1 MKHRNALS
9 VVLAGSTLV
18 FTDAAIANIDAADTT
33 NAIQLWVGG
42 SSGYDLTGAGVT
54 VGIWEAL
61 DGGEWEIRATHEQ
74 FIDANGNSRVT
85 FGDPN
90 SGGTAG
96 HATHVASTLGGAHIP
111 GKRDYWGMAP
121 QVQIVSFSSAL
132 DEDELRFEAS
142 GFGIDI
148 SNHSYGTN
156 TGGWSQQSWDIPDG
170 NGGSVSRTYETWQ
183 FGPDWFFNL
192 YDETPSSGRYSNSA
206 FELDRALHEN
216 PKLLSFWSAGNSRT
230 NDYDDVQG
238 DGKFVARFQPSYID
252 SVGVVGLQLDDDG
265 WYLVSQ
271 DDYDLPGWDGDG
283 NGRGYDSLS
292 FSRTAKNILTI
303 GSTLDHYDDP
313 HNGDTVALNG
323 FTNFGPTDDGR
334 LGVDLVANGNSVSGA
349 NDTSDTS
356 YTTRSGTSF
365 SSPNAAGTAALV
377 LEYWRR
383 VRPGTPDSATQKGL
397 LMHTAT
403 DVVSF
408 GQVGPD
414 YRSGFGL
421 VNGLAAVEH
430 LDDAFNTPLTERMH
444 HVIEGTLSEGGEL
457 TFDFFATGDP
467 VSASLS
473 WIDPASNDNL
483 PSGLDDRTIQL
494 IHDLD
499 LWITDEF
506 GNMYYPWTLDP
517 ENPDDPAVQTARNQ
531 VDNFEQ
537 VWTDEFLEGEWFT
550 VHVGHSG
557 SLVWGDQAF
566 GLFVSGALI
575 PEPASALVLA
585 VPFLVAHRRRRHR

>member
-1 MKHRNALS
+1 MKYPTPLLLAFAGFTT
-9 VVLAGSTLV
+9 VLAGPAS
-18 FTDAAIANIDAADTT
+18 ANIGAADTT

-42 SSGYDLTGAGVT
+42 SSGYDLTGSGVT

-61 DGGEWEIRATHEQ
+61 DGGEWEIRASHEQ
-74 FIDANGNSRVT
+74 FIDSNGNSRVT

-121 QVQIVSFSSAL
+121 GVQIVSFSSAN
-132 DEDELRFEAS
+132 DENELRNEAA

-148 SNHSYGTN
+148 ANHSYGTN
-156 TGGWSQQSWDIPDG
+156 TGGWSQRSWDIPTG
-170 NGGSVSRTYETWQ
+170 NGTVSRTYETWQ
-183 FGPDWFFNL
+183 WGPDWFFNL
-192 YDETPSSGRYSNSA
+192 YDETPSSGRYSSSA
-206 FELDRALHEN
+206 YELDRALHEN
-216 PKLLSFWSAGNSRT
+216 PNILSFWSAGNSRT

-238 DGKFVARFQPSYID
+238 DGQFVARFQPSYID
-252 SVGVVGLQLDDDG
+252 NVGVIGTQLNDDG

-283 NGRGYDSLS
+283 FGRGYDSLS

-313 HNGDTVALNG
+313 HDGDTVAING
-323 FTNFGPTDDGR
+323 FSNFGPTDDGR

-356 YTTRSGTSF
+356 YATRSGTSF

-383 VRPGTPDSATQKGL
+383 VSPGSPDSATQKGL

-414 YRSGFGL
+414 YRSGYGL

-430 LDDAFNTPLTERMH
+430 LDDAFNAPLNERIH
-444 HVIEGTLSEGGEL
+444 HVINDTLVEGSEL

-467 VSASLS
+467 VIASLS
-473 WIDPASNDNL
+473 WLDPASNDNL

-499 LWITDEF
+499 LWITDEQ
-506 GNMYYPWTLDP
+506 GNIHHPWTLDP
-517 ENPDDPAVQTARNQ
+517 ENPHDPAVQTARNR

-537 VWTDEFLEGEWFT
+537 VWTDGLLEGEWFT

-557 SLVWGDQAF
+557 SLDFGDQAF
-566 GLFVSGALI
+566 GLFVSGAQI
-575 PEPASALVLA
+575 PEPTTALLFGVL
-585 VPFLVAHRRRRHR
+585 LIGQRRRRRSA